1 MSTYTGG
8 CHCGRVRFE
17 VSGQIKRVLDCNCSI
32 CRKKGFL
39 HWIVEPEQFRLLS
52 SSDALALY
60 EFNTKTAKHYFCS
73 ACGISSYYI
82 PRSHPNMI
90 DVNVRCLDKVNLEE
104 LEIERFNGQDWGQA
118 RANLDDT

>member
-1 MSTYTGG
+1 MSIYTGG
-8 CHCGRVRFE
+8 CHCGRIRFE
-17 VSGQIKRVLDCNCSI
+17 VSGQIERVLNCNCSI
-32 CRKKGFL
+32 CSKKGFL

-82 PRSHPNMI
+82 PRSHPDMI
-90 DVNVRCLDKVNLEE
+90 DVNVRCLDGVNPEE
-104 LEIERFNGQDWGQA
+104 LEVELFNGQDWEQA
-118 RANLDDT
+118 RTNLDAT

>member
-1 MSTYTGG
+1 MPAYTGG

-17 VSGQIKRVLDCNCSI
+17 VSGQIDRVLDCNCSI

-52 SSDALALY
+52 APDALSLY
-60 EFNTKTAKHYFCS
+60 EFHTKTAKHYFCS
-73 ACGISSYYI
+73 TCGISSYYI

-90 DVNVRCLDKVNLEE
+90 DVNLRCVDGVNLEE
-104 LEIERFNGQDWGQA
+104 LEIELFDGQDWEQA
-118 RANLDDT
+118 RADLD

>member
-17 VSGQIKRVLDCNCSI
+17 VSGQIERVLDCNCSI

-73 ACGISSYYI
+73 ECGISSYYI

-104 LEIERFNGQDWGQA
+104 LEIERFNGQDWEQA

>member
-1 MSTYTGG
+1 MPSYTGG

-17 VSGQIKRVLDCNCSI
+17 VSGQIERVLDCNCSI

-39 HWIVEPEQFRLLS
+39 HWIVEPERFHLLS

-60 EFNTKTAKHYFCS
+60 EFNTKTAKHYFCP

-82 PRSHPNMI
+82 PRSHPDMI
-90 DVNVRCLDKVNLEE
+90 DVNLRCVEGVNLEE
-104 LEIERFNGQDWGQA
+104 LETERFDGQDWEQA
-118 RANLDDT
+118 RTDLDAQ

>member
-1 MSTYTGG
+1 MSIYTGS

-17 VSGQIKRVLDCNCSI
+17 VSGQIDQVLDCNCSI
-32 CRKKGFL
+32 CSKKGFL

-60 EFNTKTAKHYFCS
+60 EFNTKTAKHYFCA

-90 DVNVRCLDKVNLEE
+90 DVNVRCLDGVNLEE
-104 LEIERFNGQDWGQA
+104 LEIELFNGQDWEQA

>member
-17 VSGQIKRVLDCNCSI
+17 VSGQIDRVLNCNCSI
-32 CRKKGFL
+32 CCKKGFL

-90 DVNVRCLDKVNLEE
+90 DVNVRCLDGVNPEE
-104 LEIERFNGQDWGQA
+104 LKIERFDGRDWEQA
-118 RANLDDT
+118 RAHLDDV

>member
-1 MSTYTGG
+1 MPSYRGG

-17 VSGQIKRVLDCNCSI
+17 VSGQIDRVLDCNCSI

-39 HWIVEPEQFRLLS
+39 HWIVEPEQFRLVS
-52 SSDALALY
+52 SADTLTLY
-60 EFNTKTAKHYFCS
+60 EFHTKKAKHYFCS

-90 DVNVRCLDKVNLEE
+90 DVNLRCVDGVNLED
-104 LEIERFNGQDWGQA
+104 LEVERFNGQDWEQA
-118 RANLDDT
+118 RADLDTQ

>member
-1 MSTYTGG
+1 MPTYTGG

-17 VSGQIKRVLDCNCSI
+17 VSGQIDRVLECNCSI

-52 SSDALALY
+52 SPDVLSLY
-60 EFNTKTAKHYFCS
+60 EFHTKTAKHYFCS
-73 ACGISSYYI
+73 ACGLSSYYI

-90 DVNVRCLDKVNLEE
+90 DVNLRCVDGVNLEE
-104 LEIERFNGQDWGQA
+104 LEIEFFDGQDWEQA
-118 RANLDDT
+118 RADLD

>member
-1 MSTYTGG
+1 MPTYMGG

-17 VSGQIKRVLDCNCSI
+17 VSGQIGRVLDCNCSI

-39 HWIVEPEQFRLLS
+39 HWIVEPGQFRLLS
-52 SSDALALY
+52 APEALSLY
-60 EFNTKTAKHYFCS
+60 EFHTKTAKHYFCS

-90 DVNVRCLDKVNLEE
+90 DVNLRCVDGVNLEE
-104 LEIERFNGQDWGQA
+104 LEIEFFDGQDWEQA
-118 RANLDDT
+118 RADLD

>member
-1 MSTYTGG
+1 MPTYTGG

-17 VSGQIKRVLDCNCSI
+17 VSGQIDRVLDCNCSI

-52 SSDALALY
+52 APDALSLY
-60 EFNTKTAKHYFCS
+60 EFHTKTAKHYFCS
-73 ACGISSYYI
+73 TCGISSYYV

-90 DVNVRCLDKVNLEE
+90 DVNLRCVDGVNLEE
-104 LEIERFNGQDWGQA
+104 LEIELFNGQNWEQA
-118 RANLDDT
+118 RANLEKK

>member
-17 VSGQIKRVLDCNCSI
+17 VSGQIERVLNCNCSI

-39 HWIVEPEQFRLLS
+39 HWIVEPERFHLLS

-73 ACGISSYYI
+73 ECGISSYYI

-104 LEIERFNGQDWGQA
+104 LEIERFNGQDWEQA

>member
-1 MSTYTGG
+1 MPTYTGG

-17 VSGQIKRVLDCNCSI
+17 VSGQIDQVLECNCSI

-52 SSDALALY
+52 APDALSLY
-60 EFNTKTAKHYFCS
+60 EFHTKTAKHYFCS

-90 DVNVRCLDKVNLEE
+90 DVNLRCVDGVNLEE
-104 LEIERFNGQDWGQA
+104 LEIEFFDGQDWEQA
-118 RANLDDT
+118 RADLD

>member
-1 MSTYTGG
+1 MPTYMGG

-17 VSGQIKRVLDCNCSI
+17 VSGQIGRVLDCNCSI

-39 HWIVEPEQFRLLS
+39 HWIVEPGQFRLLS
-52 SSDALALY
+52 SPDALSLY
-60 EFNTKTAKHYFCS
+60 EFHTKTAKHYFCS

-90 DVNVRCLDKVNLEE
+90 DVNLRCVDGVNLEE
-104 LEIERFNGQDWGQA
+104 LEIELFNGQNWEQA
-118 RANLDDT
+118 RANLEKK

>member
-1 MSTYTGG
+1 MPSYTGG

-17 VSGQIKRVLDCNCSI
+17 VSGQIDRVLDCNCSI

-52 SSDALALY
+52 APDALSLY
-60 EFNTKTAKHYFCS
+60 EFHTKTAKHYFCS

-82 PRSHPNMI
+82 PRSHPDMI
-90 DVNVRCLDKVNLEE
+90 DVNLRCVDGVNLEE
-104 LEIERFNGQDWGQA
+104 LEIERFNGQEWEQA
-118 RANLDDT
+118 RADLDTQ